1 MKKIINSK
9 QYNTE
14 TAKKCGEYEPNP
26 YRSDFNWFCE
36 TLYQKKNGEFFLH
49 GDGNA
54 SSRYSKSCG
63 QNEWCGDEKIIP
75 LTYQEAQEWA
85 ERHLTGDE
93 YEEIFGE
100 VTEDDNRV
108 SLNLSLTAA
117 EAEIIKRNAAQEG
130 MTVSAYIVM
139 RCTE

>member
-1 MKKIINSK
+1 MKKIINGRL
-9 QYNTE
+9 YNTE

-36 TLYQKKNGEFFLH
+36 SLYQKKTGEFFLH

-54 SSRYSKSCG
+54 ASPYSKSCG
-63 QNEWCGDEKIIP
+63 QNEWCGTEIIKP
-75 LTYQEAQEWA
+75 MSYSEAQEWA
-85 ERHLTGDE
+85 ERHLTGDQ

-100 VTEDDNRV
+100 VVEDETTV
-108 SLNLSLTAA
+108 KTMISTTAA
-117 EAEIIKRNAAQEG
+117 EIEIIKRNAAKAG

-139 RCTE
+139 RCAE

>member
-1 MKKIINSK
+1 MKRIIFGK
-9 QYNTE
+9 QYNTD

-36 TLYQKKNGEFFLH
+36 TLYQKKTGEFFLH

-54 SSRYSKSCG
+54 NSSYSKSCG
-63 QNEWCGDEKIIP
+63 QNELCGDEKIIP

-85 ERHLTGDE
+85 EKHLTGDE

-100 VTEDDNRV
+100 VSEDDSRV
-108 SLNLSLTAA
+108 SLNISMTAA

-139 RCTE
+139 RCVE